1 MRCFAV
7 CAVFSGLFCSSSK
20 TKALSVV
27 SVQFGKAFLFSVF
40 SHFGE
45 QF

>member
-7 CAVFSGLFCSSSK
+7 CAVFSGLFCLSSK
-20 TKALSVV
+20 TEALSVV
-27 SVQFGKAFLFSVF
+27 SVQFKKAFLFSVF